1 MPEGS
6 VRTQG
11 ALRGLLLK
19 PVRKGWGRGRGG
31 CRLILREDAV
41 T

>member
-6 VRTQG
+6 VGMQG

-19 PVRKGWGRGRGG
+19 PVRKGWGGG
-31 CRLILREDAV
+31 GQLILREDAV